1 MDLSVSRLV
10 DSLHESVN
18 LLLGNLSASVHV
30 LQGFVDQVGNL
41 AGIQGVAVVL
51 VELAENS
58 INGVSEL
65 LIGIAHISKYPIIIY
80 VV

>member
-1 MDLSVSRLV
+1 
-10 DSLHESVN
+10 
-18 LLLGNLSASVHV
+18 V